1 MPENGA
7 LFEGSVGAV
16 WRRPDSTVRN
26 GGLAGANGKT
36 GRCDSRMGDWQFRS
50 RLLAQ
55 GALLTLLQCLVG
67 ILLVSILPVRALSS
81 GPMCRLI
88 APSDRAGPVNEE
100 EIIDVAS
107 CRGGTEA
114 CSSP

>member
-1 MPENGA
+1 MGLYLKVQLGQSGVVRNQLPEM
-7 LFEGSVGAV
+7 AV
-16 WRRPDSTVRN
+16 WPVQMARPADVIADGR
-26 GGLAGANGKT
+26 LAIPVKAAGA
-36 GRCDSRMGDWQFRS
+36 
-50 RLLAQ
+50 